1 MDIILKIVFWSSLTL
16 IISTYFIYPLLLL
29 VISKIWPFHVQKK
42 DIYPSVSVIIS
53 AYNEEKHIE
62 QKIENTL
69 NLDYPREKLEI
80 IIASDGSTDKTCE
93 IAARFKEKGI
103 KLLDFQTNRGKVIIQ
118 NESVKSASGEIILFM
133 DAASLVDK
141 GSLRKIV
148 QNFSD
153 KRVGCV
159 AGRMVYVDTDLNIT
173 TESQGLYWKYENNIR
188 NLESMIGQM
197 IGVDGP
203 LYAIRKSN
211 YVMLEKNIISD
222 LITPLLVILQGK
234 KVVLEQHAIVMEEPN
249 IHSGHEFKT
258 RRRITLR
265 GLNGLRSFPEML
277 NPFSH
282 FSLSMQIIFHKILR
296 WFVGPFV
303 GLNFIT
309 SVALSGNKFYSLI
322 FVGYCLLF
330 LFAITGFI
338 LNKKGLQLK
347 ILTVPYYFILVNLSA
362 TMGILDFLRR
372 KEIISWKPVR
382 A

>member
-1 MDIILKIVFWSSLTL
+1 MDFILKIIFWSTLSL
-16 IISTYFIYPLLLL
+16 IISTYFLYPFILF
-29 VISKIWPFHVQKK
+29 VISKVKPFYVHKK
-42 DIYPSVSVIIS
+42 DIYPSVSVVIS
-53 AYNEEKHIE
+53 AFNEEKHIE

-69 NLDYPREKLEI
+69 NLDYPKENLEI

-93 IAARFKEKGI
+93 IAGRYKEKGI
-103 KLLDFQTNRGKVIIQ
+103 KLLDFRTNRGKVIIQ
-118 NESVKSASGEIILFM
+118 NESVEHASGEIILFM

-141 GSLRKIV
+141 NALRKIV

-173 TESQGLYWKYENNIR
+173 TKSQGLYWKYENNIR
-188 NLESMIGQM
+188 NLESRIGQM

-211 YVMLEKNIISD
+211 YVMLGKNIISD

-234 KVVLEQHAIVMEEPN
+234 KVVLEEHAVVMEEPN
-249 IHSGHEFKT
+249 IHSEHEFNT

-265 GLNGLRSFPEML
+265 GLNGLRAYPEML

-296 WFVGPFV
+296 WFVGLFV
-303 GLNFIT
+303 GINIVA
-309 SVALSGNKFYSLI
+309 SIALSANNLYGLF
-322 FVGYCLLF
+322 FAGYCLLF
-330 LFAITGFI
+330 LFAITGSI
-338 LNKKGLQLK
+338 LNKRGMQLK
-347 ILTVPYYFILVNLSA
+347 ILTVPYYFILVNFSA
-362 TMGILDFLRR
+362 TMGVFDFLRR

-382 A
+382 V